1 VVNPQ
6 PCFSSLVLF
15 CVSRSSLCAPVVSA
29 QSSLGGSW
37 CFRQPLFE
45 VSVVFSASSGYRCS
59 LCILF
64 GLFFLTSL
72 RYSTV
77 EFHLFSMDSAPVC
90 VKFTGTN
97 YSTWAF
103 QFELFLKGKALWG
116 HIDGTDVEKSSTSD
130 KPKADGSF
138 PSWDVLDARIMSWLL
153 GSVESHIVT
162 NLRPHRSAQ
171 SMWAYLKKVY
181 LQDNDA
187 RRFQLEHAIAMF
199 QHGSLSIQDYYS
211 AFLTLWH
218 EYATL
223 VTADVPV
230 AALSTIQTLHATT
243 QRDQFLM
250 KLRPEYESVR
260 SALLNRSPVPSL
272 DVCFGELLREEQR
285 LSTQAIL
292 EHSHGSSGP
301 AVVAFSAQGRGPPM
315 HSRNLQCFCCKEY
328 GHIAA
333 NCPKKFCSYCKKKG
347 HIIKE
352 CRIRP
357 QNRPAQAFQT
367 SVLVPHATTSA
378 APVSSSDA
386 SSVPASP
393 ASDYCT
399 PAMVQQILV
408 SALSAMGFQGNHST
422 KLWYV
427 DSAASN
433 HMTPNPTALCHVRPY
448 DGQSVIQTANGSS
461 LPIAAVGDA
470 SSALT
475 NVFLAPQLSTNL
487 ISVGQLVENNCDVK
501 FSGDGCVVQDQVT
514 GEPIAKGPKVGRL
527 FPLFLPVPAFSPVS
541 FITSFACNTVSD
553 PSMVWHRRLG
563 HPNTQIL
570 SHVLNSSLLG
580 NKDRSS
586 LSLECASC
594 KLGKSKILPFPLHA
608 SRASH
613 CFDLI
618 HSDVWGPSP
627 VSSHEKFKYYVTFID
642 DHSRFTWVYF
652 LRSKSEVFR
661 TFTEFFAYV
670 ANQFSAS
677 IKTLRTDSGGEY
689 LSTEFQAFLASKGI
703 LHQRSCPSTPQ
714 QNGVA
719 ERKNRHLLDVVRTL
733 LLESSVP
740 SMFWVEAMKTATHLI
755 NRLPSQVL
763 DMESPYFRL
772 FAKQPSYDNLRIFG
786 CVCFVHL
793 PPHERH
799 KLSAQSV
806 RCAFLGYNVCQKGF
820 VCYDPTLHRT
830 RISRNVIFFENQH
843 FFPVSSVPSSSTV
856 VLPSFEDSRFKPGI
870 VYTRRSRP
878 QSLPMAHPIS
888 DPTTHQIQPV
898 AAPPAPIVR
907 RSSRVSVTPDRYGFP
922 SSSSGNSISALTATL
937 ANFDIPTCYSHAA
950 KHDCWRQAMQEE
962 IAALEANHT
971 WDIEPCPPTIVPLG
985 CKWVYSVKVQ
995 SDGSLD
1001 RYKARL
1007 VALGNN
1013 QEYGVNYEETFAPV
1027 AKMTTVRTILAL
1039 AASSNWPLHQMDVK
1053 NAFLHGHLK
1062 ECIYM
1067 KPPPGLFSSPTSHV
1081 CKLRRSL
1088 YGLKQAPRAWFDKF
1102 RTTLLQFSFKQSK
1115 YDTSLFLRKTDMG
1128 IVVLLVYVDDIV
1140 ITGSDS
1146 DLLGQLKTHLSESFH
1161 MKDLGSLTYFL
1172 GLEVHRSS
1180 SGIFLNQHKYARD
1193 LVVIAGL
1200 QEAPSVDT
1208 PMELHVKLRKEEGDL
1223 LADPSLYR
1231 KLVGSLVYLTITRPD
1246 ISFAVQQV
1254 SQFLQTPRH
1263 LHLTAVRRII
1273 RYVHGTPTRGL
1284 FFPAS
1289 NSTHLA
1295 AYSDADW
1302 AGCAD
1307 TRRSITGWCVFLGD
1321 ALISWKSKKQDR
1333 VSKSSTES
1341 EYRAMSLACSEII
1354 WLRGLLAELDFSETN
1369 PTPLHADNTSAIQI
1383 TANPVYH
1390 ERTKHIEV
1398 DCHSIREAFEA
1409 RVITLP
1415 HISTDLQIADI
1426 FTKAL
1431 TRHRHCFLSSK
1442 LMLVDHPASI

>member
-1 VVNPQ
+1 
-6 PCFSSLVLF
+6 
-15 CVSRSSLCAPVVSA
+15 
-29 QSSLGGSW
+29 
-37 CFRQPLFE
+37 
-45 VSVVFSASSGYRCS
+45 
-59 LCILF
+59 
-64 GLFFLTSL
+64 
-72 RYSTV
+72 
-77 EFHLFSMDSAPVC
+77 
-90 VKFTGTN
+90 
-97 YSTWAF
+97 
-103 QFELFLKGKALWG
+103 
-116 HIDGTDVEKSSTSD
+116 
-130 KPKADGSF
+130 
-138 PSWDVLDARIMSWLL
+138 
-153 GSVESHIVT
+153 
-162 NLRPHRSAQ
+162 
-171 SMWAYLKKVY
+171 
-181 LQDNDA
+181 
-187 RRFQLEHAIAMF
+187 
-199 QHGSLSIQDYYS
+199 
-211 AFLTLWH
+211 
-218 EYATL
+218 
-223 VTADVPV
+223 
-230 AALSTIQTLHATT
+230 
-243 QRDQFLM
+243 
-250 KLRPEYESVR
+250 
-260 SALLNRSPVPSL
+260 
-272 DVCFGELLREEQR
+272 
-285 LSTQAIL
+285 
-292 EHSHGSSGP
+292 
-301 AVVAFSAQGRGPPM
+301 M
-315 HSRNLQCFCCKEY
+315 HSKNLQCFCCKEY

-333 NCPKKFCSYCKKKG
+333 TCPKKFCSYCKKKG

-357 QNRPAQAFQT
+357 QNRQAQAFQT
-367 SVLVPHATTSA
+367 SVIVPPIATSA
-378 APVSSSDA
+378 THDSPSTAC
-386 SSVPASP
+386 SVPAPP
-393 ASDYCT
+393 APDYCT
-399 PAMVQQILV
+399 PEMVQQMLI
-408 SALSAMGFQGNHST
+408 SALSAMGFQGNNST

-427 DSAASN
+427 DSGASN
-433 HMTPNPTALCHVRPY
+433 HMTNNPTALCHVRPY
-448 DGQSVIQTANGSS
+448 TGQSSIQTANGSS
-461 LPIAAVGDA
+461 LPIAAIGDA
-470 SSALT
+470 SSKFT
-475 NVFLAPQLSTNL
+475 DVFLAPQLSTNL
-487 ISVGQLVENNCDVK
+487 ISVGQLVDNNCAVN
-501 FSGDGCVVQDQVT
+501 FSGNGCVVQDQVT
-514 GEPIAKGPKVGRL
+514 GKPIAKGPKVGRL
-527 FPLFLPVPAFSPVS
+527 FPLFLPVPDFSPLS
-541 FITSFACNTVSD
+541 SIKSFACNNVSD
-553 PSMVWHRRLG
+553 LSMVWHRRLG

-570 SHVLNSSLLG
+570 SHVLNSDLPG
-580 NKDRSS
+580 NKDRYS
-586 LSLECASC
+586 LSLECDSC
-594 KLGKSKILPFPLHA
+594 KLGKSKTLPFPLHA

-627 VSSHEKFKYYVTFID
+627 ISSYEKFKYYVTFID

-661 TFTEFFAYV
+661 TFTEFLAYV
-670 ANQFSAS
+670 DNQFSTS

-703 LHQRSCPSTPQ
+703 IHQRSCPSTPQ

-719 ERKNRHLLDVVRTL
+719 ERKNRHLLDV
-733 LLESSVP
+733 
-740 SMFWVEAMKTATHLI
+740 
-755 NRLPSQVL
+755 
-763 DMESPYFRL
+763 
-772 FAKQPSYDNLRIFG
+772 
-786 CVCFVHL
+786 
-793 PPHERH
+793 
-799 KLSAQSV
+799 
-806 RCAFLGYNVCQKGF
+806 GF

-843 FFPVSSVPSSSTV
+843 FFPVSSSTVSSSSTV
-856 VLPSFEDSRFKPGI
+856 VLPSFEQQFSDLHPVSSRFQPGI

-878 QSLPMAHPIS
+878 QSLSVAHPIS
-888 DPTTHQIQPV
+888 DPTTLQMQSV
-898 AAPPAPIVR
+898 AAPSVR
-907 RSSRVSVTPDRYGFP
+907 RSSRVSVPPNRYGFP
-922 SSSSGNSISALTATL
+922 SSSSGNSISALTAAL
-937 ANFDIPTCYSHAA
+937 SKFDIPTCYSHAA

-985 CKWVYSVKVQ
+985 CKWVYSVKVR

-1039 AASSNWPLHQMDVK
+1039 AASSDWPLHQMDVK
-1053 NAFLHGHLK
+1053 NAFLHGDLK

-1067 KPPPGLFSSPTSHV
+1067 KPPPGLFPSPTSHV

-1102 RTTLLQFSFKQSK
+1102 RTTLLQFSFRQSK
-1115 YDTSLFLRKTDMG
+1115 YDTSLFLRKSDMAQNSSLR
-1128 IVVLLVYVDDIV
+1128 VLSYERSWV
-1140 ITGSDS
+1140 
-1146 DLLGQLKTHLSESFH
+1146 
-1161 MKDLGSLTYFL
+1161 LTYFL
-1172 GLEVHRSS
+1172 GLEVHHSP
-1180 SGIFLNQHKYARD
+1180 SGISLNQHKYASD
-1193 LVVIAGL
+1193 LVATAGL
-1200 QEAPSVDT
+1200 QGATSVDT
-1208 PMELHVKLRKEEGDL
+1208 PMELNVKLRKEEGDL

-1263 LHLTAVRRII
+1263 LHLAAVRRII
-1273 RYVHGTPTRGL
+1273 RYVQGTSTRGL
-1284 FFPAS
+1284 FFPAG
-1289 NSTHLA
+1289 NSTRLA

-1354 WLRGLLAELDFSETN
+1354 WLRGLLAELDFSETD

-1431 TRHRHCFLSSK
+1431 PRHRHCLLSSK
-1442 LMLVDHPASI
+1442 LMLVDQPASI